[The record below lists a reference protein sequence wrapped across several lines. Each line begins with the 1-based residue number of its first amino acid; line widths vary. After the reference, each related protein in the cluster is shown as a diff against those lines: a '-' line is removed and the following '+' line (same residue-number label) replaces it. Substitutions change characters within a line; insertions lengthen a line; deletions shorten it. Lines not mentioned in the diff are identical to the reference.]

1 MKDWS
6 KSPWQN
12 RRDNRTLA
20 ALAIMAVACFLACN
34 AATAQPNWRTLLI
47 QRDTMAIG
55 PLKAVRQWAGLRMAK
70 NIAQRQCAW
79 ELVERAKELESAR
92 QTIEAKNATIFKKD
106 EAIGKLRE
114 ANEATI
120 DRARRAERKV
130 KRRKPW
136 MWFGL
141 GAATLY
147 VVQQQMK

>member
-1 MKDWS
+1 
-6 KSPWQN
+6 
-12 RRDNRTLA
+12 
-20 ALAIMAVACFLACN
+20 
-34 AATAQPNWRTLLI
+34 
-47 QRDTMAIG
+47 MAIG
-55 PLKAVRQWAGLRMAK
+55 PLKDVRQWAGLRMAK

-106 EAIGKLRE
+106 EVIGKLRE

-147 VVQQQMK
+147 VVQQQVK